1 MQEKQLFEYAIIR
14 VMPRVERGEI
24 INVGVIV
31 YCAKLRFLKIRFTL
45 NRERLLSFCEK
56 IDLAEIEKRLK
67 AFEWVSDGSKEGGP
81 IGKLP
86 LASRFR
92 WLIATRSTVVQT
104 SPVHP
109 GFCVDPEATLNKLY
123 EQMVE

>member
-1 MQEKQLFEYAIIR
+1 MQEKLLFEYAIIR
-14 VMPRVERGEI
+14 VVPRVERGEF

-31 YCAKLRFLKIRFTL
+31 YCAKLRFLKILFLL
-45 NRERLLSFCEK
+45 NKERLLAFSEK
-56 IDLAEIEKRLK
+56 IDITEIEERLR
-67 AFEWVSDGSKEGGP
+67 AFELVCIGSTEGGP

-92 WLIATRSTVVQT
+92 WLIAARSTVVQT

-109 GFCVDPEATLNKLY
+109 GLCVDPQKMLQRLY